1 MHLFEVDL
9 KILKKKLIVSDGFW
23 DRWEEKRK
31 NCNGCGT
38 GLNQYLVPD
47 TVYGLNIR
55 IVCCVHD
62 DDYDVGGT
70 EEDRKLFD
78 ENLHDNI
85 EIIIDCFDKWYYPTK
100 MAKVR
105 ADTFRLFVRKFG
117 DSSFNYTDEV

>member
-9 KILKKKLIVSDGFW
+9 EILKKKLKVSDGFW
-23 DRWEEKRK
+23 DTWEEKRK
-31 NCNGCGT
+31 DCNGCGT

-62 DDYDVGGT
+62 NDYEKGGT

-85 EIIIDCFDKWYYPTK
+85 EIIIDCYDKWYYPTK
-100 MAKVR
+100 AAKLR

-117 DSSFNYTDEV
+117 NSSFNYVDEV